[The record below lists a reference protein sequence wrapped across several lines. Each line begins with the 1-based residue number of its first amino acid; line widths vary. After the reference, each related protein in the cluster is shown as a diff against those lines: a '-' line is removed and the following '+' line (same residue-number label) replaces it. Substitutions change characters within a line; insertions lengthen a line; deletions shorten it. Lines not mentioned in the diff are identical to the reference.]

1 MHMHSSL
8 YELLENKGKEKK
20 STESFLIFSLLKMYL
35 IAKKQIKANG
45 NKNTSTQTLHKKST
59 TKILTSPICYIKP
72 NNIFQGY
79 DLQEL

>member
-1 MHMHSSL
+1 MSFW
-8 YELLENKGKEKK
+8 KTKERKTIHRK
-20 STESFLIFSLLKMYL
+20 LSHFFSLLKMYL